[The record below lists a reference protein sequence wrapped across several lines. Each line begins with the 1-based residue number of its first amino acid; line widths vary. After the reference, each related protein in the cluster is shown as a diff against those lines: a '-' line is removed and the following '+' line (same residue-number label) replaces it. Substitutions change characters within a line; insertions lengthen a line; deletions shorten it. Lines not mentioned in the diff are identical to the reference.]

1 METLNSLE
9 RYKLTIFSTPG
20 TVVSAKAII
29 PVFHKWIRE
38 QSIDELL
45 IDVADYTH
53 LPSGPNALLVGHEA
67 NLAIEASTNCVGLSY
82 IRKRNATGELVERLA
97 SGAKT
102 LLQAAKMLES
112 DSDAMGENDNFT
124 FQTNKLVFSPND
136 RLLAPNTPEMV
147 GAVEKVL
154 QEFGEHLH
162 GTKSVKISSQTK
174 GPQPTFSITPQACL
188 PLEKLLENLTS

>member
-9 RYKLTIFSTPG
+9 RYKLTIFSKPG

-67 NLAIEASTNCVGLSY
+67 NLAIEASTDCVGLSY
-82 IRKRNATGELVERLA
+82 IRKRNAAGELAKRLA

-102 LLQAAKMLES
+102 LLQAARMLES
-112 DSDAMGENDNFT
+112 DSDAMAGGNFT
-124 FQTNKLVFSPND
+124 FQTDKVVFSPND

-154 QEFGEHLH
+154 QTFGEHLH
-162 GTKSVKISSQTK
+162 GTKSITISSQTK
-174 GPQPTFSITPQACL
+174 GHQPTFSITPQTCVSL
-188 PLEKLLENLTS
+188 DKLIENLTS